1 VQTDATEVRTVRGR
15 RYRMEIVITPVALCD
30 DFVLDGA
37 RPKSPGTCALYKES
51 MGRLPTR
58 GLCLFLAVAFVASCH
73 GSPTGPNEAPL
84 ATGRWTGGGSC
95 LSVTETACDLVV
107 GCGHGQFPR
116 PALRADGTFDIGG
129 TYRIEAGPISIEPA
143 PPAQFSGSVRG
154 SSLTLTVSPSAASL
168 PPASY
173 SLTLAGTGRCVVACL

>member
-1 VQTDATEVRTVRGR
+1 MRER

-30 DFVLDGA
+30 DFVLDEA
-37 RPKSPGTCALYKES
+37 RPKSPGTRYQES
-51 MGRLPTR
+51 MGRLPAL
-58 GLCLFLAVAFVASCH
+58 GLCLLFAVTLVSGCH
-73 GSPTGPNEAPL
+73 ESPTGPNEAPL
-84 ATGRWTGGGSC
+84 AIGRWTGGSSC

-107 GCGHGQFPR
+107 GCGHGRFPR
-116 PALRADGTFDIGG
+116 PTLRADGTFDVNG

-154 SSLTLTVSPSAASL
+154 SGLTLTVSPSVASL

-173 SLTLAGTGRCVVACL
+173 SMTLTGTGPCVVPCV

>member
-1 VQTDATEVRTVRGR
+1 VTGR
-15 RYRMEIVITPVALCD
+15 RYRTGIVITRVARGD

-37 RPKSPGTCALYKES
+37 RPESPGACALYKES
-51 MGRLPTR
+51 MRRVLMR
-58 GLCLFLAVAFVASCH
+58 GLCLVAVAFVSSCH
-73 GSPTGPNEAPL
+73 GSPTAPNEAPL
-84 ATGRWTGGGSC
+84 AIGRWTGGGSC

-116 PALRADGTFDIGG
+116 PALRADGTFDVGG

-154 SSLTLTVSPSAASL
+154 FSLTLTVSPSAASL

-173 SLTLAGTGRCVVACL
+173 SLTLAGTGRCVVPCL